1 MAKRIK
7 KQEVHYID
15 MSSRLHIKIVE
26 STIEEE
32 NELQEDLDE
41 LQRAIEE
48 RMRQYEESVKRL
60 IMEAC
65 TEPIIDTTEEKA
77 NYFIEKYK
85 EQFKNRNQDNVQN
98 RFKQYQK
105 YIDKMDD

>member
-1 MAKRIK
+1 
-7 KQEVHYID
+7 

-60 IMEAC
+60 IMEAR

-105 YIDKMDD
+105 YIDKIDD